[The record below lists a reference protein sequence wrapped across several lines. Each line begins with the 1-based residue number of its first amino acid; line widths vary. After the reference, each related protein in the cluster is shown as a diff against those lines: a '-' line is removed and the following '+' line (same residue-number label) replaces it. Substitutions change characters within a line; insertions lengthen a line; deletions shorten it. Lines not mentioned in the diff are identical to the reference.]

1 MKVIKKIASAL
12 LIYLTFLVLS
22 SIAWGWLFSIATD
35 TTPEKKITV
44 YFDCEV
50 RDTELAALLEEELP
64 EGIRMVKV
72 HSFSYAF
79 FDVNAL
85 ESGDIFIVA
94 KSAAGNYRDSFA
106 PLDGLEGEV
115 LSIEGVPCGVRIFDA
130 EKGSGGADQYAAY
143 VNEAG
148 ASEDF
153 YLFFGAK
160 SIHYAKNENAVDNAA
175 LLVAK
180 RLLELK

>member
-1 MKVIKKIASAL
+1 MSVFRKFTSGL

-22 SIAWGWLFSIATD
+22 TIVWGWLFSIVTD

-50 RDTELAALLEEELP
+50 RDTQLAAFLEEELP

-106 PLDGLEGEV
+106 PLEGIEGTV
-115 LSIEGVPCGVRIFDA
+115 LSIEGVPSGVRIFDA
-130 EKGSGGADQYAAY
+130 KKGSGGADQYAAY

-148 ASEDF
+148 APEDF